1 MSTHKIEFKVTVT
14 ADEMDGSPQESAE
27 ILLGI
32 LEEDLNKFLADEF
45 EIEVLDCEEVSKE
58 NK

>member
-45 EIEVLDCEEVSKE
+45 EIEVIGYDEMEEKE
-58 NK
+58 